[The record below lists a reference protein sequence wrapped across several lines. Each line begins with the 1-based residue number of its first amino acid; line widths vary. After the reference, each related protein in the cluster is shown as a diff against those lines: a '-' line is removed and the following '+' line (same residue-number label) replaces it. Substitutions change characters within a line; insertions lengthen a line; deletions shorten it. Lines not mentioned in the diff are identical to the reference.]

1 MDFNDNAQ
9 EAAFRAEARAWLA
22 AHAPAHELV
31 PGEKM
36 PDTEEAD
43 RGRAWMRE
51 LFAGGWSGLTFPK
64 ALGGR
69 GLSGGEAQRVA
80 LARLY
85 LRDPRLILLDEP
97 TSHLDWEAERQVLD
111 GLIAF
116 ASGRTLLVATHSEA
130 VAARM
135 DRVFRIVH
143 RQLLP
148 APRPRVWEGLT
159 ERGAA

>member
-1 MDFNDNAQ
+1 MVS
-9 EAAFRAEARAWLA
+9 AFAECL
-22 AHAPAHELV
+22 PEGLDTKI
-31 PGEKM
+31 GEN
-36 PDTEEAD
+36 
-43 RGRAWMRE
+43 
-51 LFAGGWSGLTFPK
+51 GL
-64 ALGGR
+64 

-97 TSHLDWEAERQVLD
+97 TSHLDWKAERQVLD
-111 GLIAF
+111 CLMAF
-116 ASGRTLLVATHSEA
+116 ASGRTLLVTTHSEA